1 MIDCVRLSLKYFNF
15 WCDYRWYFFKFQ
27 IINVHCWN
35 IGKNLLLYMNLV
47 SCDLAGLPY
56 LFQVDLFLQII
67 WGFLHKIY
75 HLWVETVLFLHFIC
89 LFFLF
94 NSLIFFLLNWT
105 MFGTF
110 SAAHSNPHIFPSQ
123 SIDLPTGSI
132 QPRCHISPS
141 YLAPLIS
148 PFQMPQLSNFHW
160 QCCLQQ
166 PKGSVVLF
174 SFPDTMT
181 TLQSF
186 THLSDHRTAN
196 WNVNSQVLHRK
207 KFRH

>member
-75 HLWVETVLFLHFIC
+75 QLWVETVLFLHFIC
-89 LFFLF
+89 LFFSFQFTDFLPPQLNHVWYLF
-94 NSLIFFLLNWT
+94 
-105 MFGTF
+105 
-110 SAAHSNPHIFPSQ
+110 
-123 SIDLPTGSI
+123 
-132 QPRCHISPS
+132 C
-141 YLAPLIS
+141 S
-148 PFQMPQLSNFHW
+148 PFQP
-160 QCCLQQ
+160 
-166 PKGSVVLF
+166 PYF
-174 SFPDTMT
+174 SFSEYWFYPTSLSHFSILLSSSHFTFSNALTFQFPLAMLPAT
-181 TLQSF
+181 TKGLCCTFLLSRHDDHTAIIHSSLWPQNSPLKCKQS
-186 THLSDHRTAN
+186 S
-196 WNVNSQVLHRK
+196 SS
-207 KFRH
+207 